1 MKRKELEME
10 KKDKSVFLLNKKI
23 FWPILIVM
31 ALIIALSF
39 INQEGFATVIGALVN
54 NEVKGFKW
62 YVGPIVLFMFIT
74 QVVMLVSPMG
84 RIKLGGKDAKAKF
97 NTFSYWGLCICSS
110 IAIGIVFYGVAQPL
124 EFFMDPYESWG
135 VEAGSAAA
143 AVKAIAQ
150 TNLEWAWGQYAA
162 YGIYAMAIGVAM
174 YNFAQPARVSSL
186 LYLVNGKPANS
197 KLCLAVDI
205 ICVFGIICGV
215 SCSLGAGTMQMAAG
229 LNTVFG
235 ISVNRL
241 LWLIVEIVVVAGFLL
256 MSVGGI
262 AKGIKIVTDRNLE
275 LYIVILIVVCAFG
288 PTLYIFDMFT
298 ESTGVTFGTM
308 IQSITYTGG
317 IDGNDRAINWQIW
330 QYVSC
335 ECFAPITGL
344 FFAKISYGR
353 SLKEVVAGTM
363 VIPAVFTAF
372 WFAAFGSYAFDLQT
386 SGALDVWAKFQELG
400 MEATMFEV
408 FKTLP
413 GGIIWCAIFL
423 VVIYISFVTL
433 ASSATTSAAYV
444 TTITTRPISEDEE
457 PPMWIKC
464 TWGAIMAASAFIFIS
479 FAGINGAKSIANI
492 GGMPAVLLGGVS
504 AYCVWQISKRCLG
517 KDGEQLPVVNAT
529 AIEGNASEE

>member
-1 MKRKELEME
+1 MKKIE
-10 KKDKSVFLLNKKI
+10 KKNEVFKLNKAI

-31 ALIIALSF
+31 LAIIALSF
-39 INQEGFATVIGALVN
+39 INQEGFASVIGALVN

-74 QVVMLVSPMG
+74 QVVMLFSPMG
-84 RIKLGGKDAKAKF
+84 NIKLGGRDAKAKF

-124 EFFMDPYESWG
+124 ELFMDPYECWG
-135 VEAGSAAA
+135 VEAGSPAA
-143 AVKAIAQ
+143 AVKALAQ

-162 YGIYAMAIGVAM
+162 YGIYAMAIGIAIH
-174 YNFAQPARVSSL
+174 NFGQPSRVSSL

-197 KLCLAVDI
+197 KLNLAIDL

-235 ISVNRL
+235 IEVNKL
-241 LWLIVEIVVVAGFLL
+241 LWLIVEFVVVAGFLL

-262 AKGIKIVTDRNLE
+262 AKGIKIITDRNLE
-275 LYIVILIVVCAFG
+275 LYIVILIVVCICG
-288 PTLYIFDMFT
+288 PTVYIFDMFT
-298 ESTGVTFGTM
+298 ESTGMTFGTM
-308 IQSITYTGG
+308 IESITYTGG

-372 WFAAFGSYAFDLQT
+372 WFTAFGSYAFDLQT
-386 SGALDVWAKFQELG
+386 SGTLDVWAKFQELG

-433 ASSATTSAAYV
+433 ASSATTSAAFV
-444 TTITTRPISEDEE
+444 TTITTRQIDEDEE

-464 TWGAIMAASAFIFIS
+464 TWGAVMAISAFIFIS
-479 FAGINGAKSIANI
+479 FAGIDGAKSIAQI
-492 GGMPAVLLGGVS
+492 GGMPAVLLGGVT
-504 AYCVWQISKRCLG
+504 AYCVWQIG
-517 KDGEQLPVVNAT
+517 KYCRDKNGEQLPVANAAVCT
-529 AIEGNASEE
+529 SEEGEQ